1 MIVVDFSKFLLVF
14 GAAFIVLFAIFLMIL
29 LALASGG
36 KKRSAF
42 VKSFIY
48 FGLLFI
54 VGLVLAY
61 YNPAVFI
68 GWLQ

>member
-1 MIVVDFSKFLLVF
+1 MIVVDFSRFLIVF
-14 GAAFIVLFAIFLMIL
+14 GAFFSVLFAIFLMIL
-29 LALASGG
+29 LALASSG

-42 VKSFIY
+42 VKAFIY

-61 YNPAVFI
+61 YNPAWIVK
-68 GWLQ
+68 WLQ